1 MLVLLM
7 TYDTEISHDGRVIE
21 KDNDKYLV
29 KIISRSAC
37 AGCHTR
43 GHCPASDQAE
53 KLIEVVSPK
62 DLAVGDDVWVIM
74 AERQGRVA
82 VFYAFVLPFLVMTI
96 ILILVYVLAGD
107 ERLAGLLAL
116 AGLGLYYLGLYFS
129 RRHIGKDFVF
139 TLEKINNEK
148 R

>member
-1 MLVLLM
+1 M
-7 TYDTEISHDGRVIE
+7 TYDTEISHDGRVIK

-37 AGCHTR
+37 VGCHTR
-43 GHCPASDQAE
+43 DRCPASDQAE

-62 DLAVGDDVWVIM
+62 ELAVGDDVSVIM

-82 VFYAFVLPFLVMTI
+82 VFYAFVLPFLVMTV

-116 AGLGLYYLGLYFS
+116 AGLGLYYLGLYLS
-129 RRHIGKDFVF
+129 RQYIGKDFVF

>member
-1 MLVLLM
+1 M
-7 TYDTEISHDGRVIE
+7 THDTEISHDGRVIE

-53 KLIEVVSPK
+53 KSIEVVSPK
-62 DLAVGDDVWVIM
+62 ELAVGDDVWVIM

-129 RRHIGKDFVF
+129 RRRIGKDFVF